1 MKLIS
6 VDRLKGDEVLARAV
20 MTKNYSE
27 LLAAGTKL
35 KPEYINKLIDDM
47 PYDLFIFDYHM
58 NTSTTINDLKNG
70 DVLHL
75 IINVFSLWSSGL
87 IENITGQFGS

>member
-35 KPEYINKLIDDM
+35 KPEYINKLIE
-47 PYDLFIFDYHM
+47 LRAR
-58 NTSTTINDLKNG
+58 KE
-70 DVLHL
+70 V
-75 IINVFSLWSSGL
+75 
-87 IENITGQFGS
+87 

>member
-1 MKLIS
+1 MKLIA

-35 KPEYINKLIDDM
+35 KPEYINKLIELDIKEVYIKYEDS
-47 PYDLFIFDYHM
+47 DYEKVE
-58 NTSTTINDLKNG
+58 ILKK
-70 DVLHL
+70 DVEE
-75 IINVFSLWSSGL
+75 NV
-87 IENITGQFGS
+87 IR